1 MQRCRAARGYRDYRE
16 MLSKEKPDLVSIGPR
31 WTDQRRDMVTAAAEA
46 GAHIMLEKP
55 FAPSLADADA
65 MVEAVEKNR
74 WATRCV
80 LAVGREGNV
89 VFCQLAPW
97 QFDYKSHYHMK
108 QTFRRTS
115 YLLERVLSNM
125 GVSAATPLLERFSK
139 PVANGSEE
147 KRWLNGFYLD

>member
-1 MQRCRAARGYRDYRE
+1 MPTPW
-16 MLSKEKPDLVSIGPR
+16 SKPSKKIGSSC
-31 WTDQRRDMVTAAAEA
+31 
-46 GAHIMLEKP
+46 K
-55 FAPSLADADA
+55 
-65 MVEAVEKNR
+65 

-147 KRWLNGFYLD
+147 KRWLNGFYLDAPEEFDDPYRFFRW